1 MRRLFLNIF
10 FFFWPRRRVSA
21 AVVAQRPFSGRGF
34 RRWRTLTEGG
44 RDAQWARFTGA
55 EDYLHS
61 DDFLLIIDMDVDVAT
76 LGGRWG
82 VSNWFAEGWKMSL
95 LWYYHSPFFFKS
107 FYLFLETFFSHFS
120 APKLPIKLL
129 IAIRVKFELFK
140 SYLSIWLYH
149 VEMTR
154 NALNSIKIPIQ

>member
-1 MRRLFLNIF
+1 MKTTCWRLCLLPCWVRNVLNATPFFEHF
-10 FFFWPRRRVSA
+10 FFFLAPTAVSA

-95 LWYYHSPFFFKS
+95 LWYYHSPFFQE
-107 FYLFLETFFSHFS
+107 FLSIFRNFFFSIL
-120 APKLPIKLL
+120 APQSYPLSCLLPS
-129 IAIRVKFELFK
+129 E
-140 SYLSIWLYH
+140 
-149 VEMTR
+149 
-154 NALNSIKIPIQ
+154 